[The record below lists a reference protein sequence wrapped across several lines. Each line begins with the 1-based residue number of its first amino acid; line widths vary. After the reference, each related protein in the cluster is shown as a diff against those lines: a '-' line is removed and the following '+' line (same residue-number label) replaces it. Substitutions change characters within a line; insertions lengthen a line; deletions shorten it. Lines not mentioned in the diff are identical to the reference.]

1 MARVKAISARG
12 FNLSHDA
19 VYKLSSSR
27 RKVRMVFHR
36 SEKSST
42 KHHLRCV
49 PLIPHV
55 RIRVG
60 RRYRKN
66 TSMRLVIHLEDHC
79 YQHILRRDDEDPLL
93 TYELSTVGLTPAPY
107 LVTKCML
114 QPAEDEHR
122 NFPIAASIVTMGP
135 IHRRSVNWRRY
146 IQEGTNAW
154 SGHRSVPWKRAW
166 YSAVG
171 FERVSTPHWS
181 DRRSDQVENT
191 GRLDNGEDA
200 WKFLGCRRA
209 VVHCENGET
218 VDMSY
223 IAKIFDPLGLL
234 GHHNREDNRVVSGIS
249 RSIGT
254 SHCHSGVSRM
264 YIQEPTIIF
273 ETFRK
278 LFLVNAAINCRHLN

>member
-1 MARVKAISARG
+1 MTTPDATSSHHCPTRRRPSSGNRIASVSFVRTKTRTRTGIMERVHRDHKQISQTRAYGAYVKAISARG
-12 FNLSHDA
+12 FYLSYDA

-146 IQEGTNAW
+146 IQEGTNA
-154 SGHRSVPWKRAW
+154 
-166 YSAVG
+166 
-171 FERVSTPHWS
+171 
-181 DRRSDQVENT
+181 
-191 GRLDNGEDA
+191 
-200 WKFLGCRRA
+200 
-209 VVHCENGET
+209 
-218 VDMSY
+218 
-223 IAKIFDPLGLL
+223 
-234 GHHNREDNRVVSGIS
+234 
-249 RSIGT
+249 
-254 SHCHSGVSRM
+254 
-264 YIQEPTIIF
+264 
-273 ETFRK
+273 
-278 LFLVNAAINCRHLN
+278 